1 MASQIDSKLTTR
13 FRSWC
18 SETNLDPKHA
28 FVLFDVPT
36 NTEHSVIEETAQ
48 TVKAFGRV
56 RVRAV
61 LLDTQTDR
69 NFVLCECREVV
80 RPDCIPPNLQPLSEG
95 SPWKVFLFME
105 PEKPAEDFLAKLRKL
120 MSDDGKTAQDVQ
132 AMLSTDTSQGSSP
145 ESIIRAVGDLLGQTM
160 KTTSENNAFRRLRTF
175 SGNSPTPAGEESL
188 DHWLEQARLMIE
200 ECDCSERE
208 KRKRIVES
216 LKGPALE
223 IIQAVR
229 LNDPEASPEC
239 YVEAL
244 ESAFGTP
251 VSGEDLYFA
260 FRSLHQQPGEKLS
273 DFLRRLERSLTTVI
287 QKGGLPSY
295 RADHARIDQLI
306 RGATGSDMMLLN
318 LRLRERK
325 EKPPTFLKLLNEIRE
340 EEEYETAR
348 HKLNTTV
355 RQVKVKEDSSTKAA
369 EVQELKAEIK
379 ELRTELTEIMKKQ
392 TDRHTESKFT
402 PAKKTVDPERDSEV
416 QMLRKQVQQLQ
427 NQLTV
432 MSVSHSPVTTDPKKR
447 NEKVRPNTTA
457 KPHTVR
463 DSESYFC
470 YRCGENGHIATHCT
484 APENSAKVIQKLL
497 SALRKNKD
505 DKVSTKGS
513 AEAKGVGSVR
523 NGSVYTPQPEGLPE
537 GLIGPSMTA
546 EVKINS
552 KPCRAILDSGSR
564 VTIIFQSWHSQF
576 LPSVPINPLK
586 DLAIWGL
593 SDSSYPYTGYV
604 AVELT
609 VLHKSKGV
617 EETIPILALI
627 CPDPP
632 SPDPVSVVI
641 GTNTPKLRSLLT
653 QCEELGS
660 NDNVHSLRICTAPS
674 KQQSPTCSPQPD
686 VVGQVKW
693 QGPGTLSIPPG
704 GTHYAVCKVEQQ
716 QSMDRSILMVEADEN
731 IHLPAGVLVP
741 PVVLTPSAMDIN
753 SFTLMLRN
761 ESQKETTLPAGT
773 VLAQV
778 FLVDS
783 AIEPPK
789 STQTK
794 SIDPELFNFGDSPIP
809 EDWKVRLANKLSN
822 RADVFSLEEWD
833 VGLAKGVTHHIRLRD
848 SRPFRERSRRI
859 APADIE
865 DVRRHLQELLA
876 AGIIKESRSPY
887 ASPIVIVRK
896 RNGKVRMCIDYR
908 LLNSRTIPDQY
919 TMPRIDD
926 ALDCLTGSKWFS
938 VLDLRSGYYQV
949 EMSEEDKE
957 KTAFICPLG
966 FFQFER
972 MPQGITG
979 APATFQRLME
989 KAVGDMNLI
998 QVLVYLDDLIVF
1010 GKTLEEHEERLLKVL
1025 DRLEECGL
1033 KISIDKCQFCQ
1044 PQVKFLGH
1052 IVSAKGVA
1060 TDPEKVSAVTHWKT
1074 PTDLK
1079 SLRSFLGFCGYYRRF
1094 IANYSAIVR
1103 PLTDL
1108 TKGYPPA
1115 QHTKKDTSKEKKK
1128 SYFKVSEPFSERW
1141 TPACDAAFHTI
1152 IYKLTHA
1159 PVLAFAD
1166 PTKPYILHVD
1176 ASLNGL
1182 GAVLN
1187 QQYPEGLRPVAF
1199 ASRKLS
1205 QPERNYPIHQLE
1217 FLALKWA
1224 VVDKFND
1231 YLYGAKF
1238 TVRTD
1243 NNPLTY
1249 VLTTAKLN
1257 ATGHRWLAALSIYDF
1272 SIQYK
1277 PGRENI
1283 DADSLSRNHPE
1294 TEEGWIE
1301 VPASGMKALC
1311 CNITTSGPTKSTS
1324 RFVDQL
1330 GASPDAVPAV
1340 YSYLTHIE
1348 GSELEQLSHKELLEA
1363 QSSDP
1368 VISVVMAQ
1376 VKQGKCDSASK
1387 HPNPD
1392 VTLLQRESPKLRI
1405 KCGLLYR
1412 VTKRPSGREIC
1423 QLVLPSQ
1430 HKSMVLKSLHDD
1442 IGHLG
1447 IERTAELVK
1456 DRFYWPKMASE
1467 IAAYIQNCGR
1477 CIARKSLPQRA
1488 APLQQI
1494 TSSGPLDLV
1503 CIDFLSIEPDSK
1515 GIANVLVVTDH
1526 YTRYAQAFPTKDQ
1539 KALTVAKVLFEKF
1552 FVHYGL
1558 PARIHSDQGR
1568 DFESQLIK
1576 ELLTLLGIRKS
1587 RTSPYRP
1594 QGDPQPERFNRT
1606 LLSMLGTLDPSQKPK
1621 WSQHISQ
1628 LVHAYNSTRNDATG
1642 YSPYYLMF
1650 GREARL
1656 PVDLC
1661 FGVGQGEEEALKHHQ
1676 YVTNMKKDLQ
1686 AAYQLAAEAASKNH
1700 QRNKR
1705 LYDARVRNQSLQEG
1719 DRVLL
1724 RNFGLKGKHKLE
1736 DRWNSL
1742 PYVVLAKLPNLP
1754 VYRVKPERG
1763 TGMIKT
1769 VHRDHLLPI
1778 GYLVRL
1784 PVPSEKSRQSKKPV
1798 TRAQKAKCVSQNP
1811 NSEDVQGDGTSE
1823 SEEES
1828 TRYLPQFDFCVLS
1841 ETLQAEAGQNGDMS
1855 DTAAPVSNV
1864 HGFPEVEVRVE
1875 ELPDATGTLEEP
1887 LHPQRDSVVDTELE
1901 KGDVPA
1907 PSTSAVVDE
1916 SSQEPCVRRPL
1927 KPVLRLS
1934 YDELGQPTDRPVT
1947 IVYRGMIIQISY
1959 DFEDR
1964 DPTKDFKLR
1973 DY

>member
-1 MASQIDSKLTTR
+1 MASQIDSQLAAKLNT
-13 FRSWC
+13 WC
-18 SETNLDPKHA
+18 QETGLDPKHS

-36 NTEHSVIEETAQ
+36 ETEQADIEETAQ

-56 RVRAV
+56 RVKD
-61 LLDTQTDR
+61 LKSDTQTGR
-69 NFVLCECREVV
+69 NLVLCECREVV
-80 RPDCIPPNLQPLSEG
+80 QPNRIPQHLQPLTEG
-95 SPWKVFLFME
+95 SPWKVFLFVE
-105 PEKPAEDFLAKLRKL
+105 PESPAEDFLAKLNRL
-120 MSDDGKTAQDVQ
+120 MSEDGKTVKDVQ
-132 AMLSTDTSQGSSP
+132 AMLTADTPQGSSP
-145 ESIIRAVGDLLGQTM
+145 ESIIRAVGDLLGKTM
-160 KTTSENNAFRRLRTF
+160 KTSSENNAFRRLRTF

-229 LNDPEASPEC
+229 LNDPDASPEC
-239 YVEAL
+239 YVGAL

-260 FRSLHQQPGEKLS
+260 FRSLHQQSGEKLS
-273 DFLRRLERSLTTVI
+273 DFLRRLERSLTSVI
-287 QKGGLPSY
+287 QKGGLPNH

-306 RGATGSDMMLLN
+306 RGAAGSDMMLLN

-340 EEEYETAR
+340 EEEYEAAR
-348 HKLNTTV
+348 RKLNTTV
-355 RQVKVKEDSSTKAA
+355 RQVKIKEDTSSRET
-369 EVQELKAEIK
+369 EVQELKSEIK
-379 ELRTELTEIMKKQ
+379 ELRTELTELMKKQ
-392 TDRHTESKFT
+392 TDRSAEPKFT
-402 PAKKTVDPERDSEV
+402 PAKKSTDTERDNEV

-432 MSVSHSPVTTDPKKR
+432 MSVSHSSVPTDPKTRSGKA
-447 NEKVRPNTTA
+447 RPNPEAKSHTA
-457 KPHTVR
+457 R

-505 DKVSTKGS
+505 EKVSPKGS

-523 NGSVYTPQPEGLPE
+523 NGSVYTQQPQSLPE
-537 GLIGPSMTA
+537 GLVGPSMTA
-546 EVKINS
+546 DVKIDG

-564 VTIIFQSWHSQF
+564 VTIIFQSWHTRYLS
-576 LPSVPINPLK
+576 SVPVHPLK

-604 AVELT
+604 AVELA
-609 VLHKSKGV
+609 LPPNSKGI
-617 EETIPILALI
+617 EEIIPILALI

-632 SPDPVSVVI
+632 SPDPVPVVI
-641 GTNTPKLRSLLT
+641 GTNTQKLRSLLT
-653 QCEELGS
+653 QCDVLES
-660 NDNVHSLRICTAPS
+660 YNDIHTLRICTAFSEPQAS
-674 KQQSPTCSPQPD
+674 TCNPPVD

-693 QGPGTLSIPPG
+693 QGPGTLHIPPK
-704 GTHYAVCKVEQQ
+704 GTRYAVCKVEQQ
-716 QSMDRSILMVEADEN
+716 QSMDRSILMVETDEN
-731 IHLPAGVLVP
+731 TNLPAGVLVP
-741 PVVLTPSAMDIN
+741 PVVLPPSAMDTN

-778 FLVDS
+778 YLVDS
-783 AIEPPK
+783 VIQPPK
-789 STQTK
+789 SPQTK

-809 EDWKVRLANKLSN
+809 EAWRTRLADKLSN
-822 RADVFSLEEWD
+822 RANVFSLEEWD
-833 VGLAKGVTHHIRLRD
+833 VGLAKDVTHHIRLRD

-887 ASPIVIVRK
+887 ASPIVVVRK
-896 RNGKVRMCIDYR
+896 KNGKVRMCIDYR

-1010 GKTLEEHEERLLKVL
+1010 GRTLQEHEERLLKVL

-1052 IVSAKGVA
+1052 IVSAEGVA
-1060 TDPEKVSAVTHWKT
+1060 TDPEKVSAVTHWKK
-1074 PTDLK
+1074 PADLK

-1094 IANYSAIVR
+1094 IENYSSIVR

-1115 QHTKKDTSKEKKK
+1115 QRNKKDISKDKKS

-1141 TPACDAAFHTI
+1141 TPACDAAFNTI

-1166 PTKPYILHVD
+1166 SSKPYILHVD

-1187 QQYPEGLRPVAF
+1187 QEYPEGLRPVAF

-1205 QPERNYPIHQLE
+1205 PPERNYPIHQLE

-1224 VVDKFND
+1224 VVDKFHD

-1257 ATGHRWLAALSIYDF
+1257 ATGHRWLAALATYDF
-1272 SIQYK
+1272 SVQYK

-1283 DADSLSRNHPE
+1283 DADSLSRNHQE

-1301 VPASGMKALC
+1301 VPAPGMKALC
-1311 CNITTSGPTKSTS
+1311 CRVTTSGPSTS
-1324 RFVDQL
+1324 PFRLADQL
-1330 GASPDAVPAV
+1330 GVSPEAIPAA
-1340 YSYLTHIE
+1340 YSYLTQIE
-1348 GSELEQLSHKELLEA
+1348 GSELEQLSHEKLLEA
-1363 QSSDP
+1363 QKSDP
-1368 VISVVMAQ
+1368 VISVVMSQ
-1376 VKQGKCDSASK
+1376 IQQGKCHPAPK

-1392 VTLLQRESPKLRI
+1392 VASLQRESPKLQI

-1412 VTKRPSGREIC
+1412 VTNKPSGREVS
-1423 QLVLPSQ
+1423 QLVLPLQ
-1430 HKSMVLKSLHDD
+1430 YKSMVLKSLHDD

-1447 IERTAELVK
+1447 IERTTELVK

-1477 CIARKSLPQRA
+1477 CVARKSLPQRA

-1539 KALTVAKVLFEKF
+1539 KALTIAKVLFEKF

-1568 DFESQLIK
+1568 DFESKLIK
-1576 ELLTLLGIRKS
+1576 ELLTMLGIRKS

-1642 YSPYYLMF
+1642 YSPYFLMF

-1656 PVDLC
+1656 PVDVC
-1661 FGVGQGEEEALKHHQ
+1661 FGVEQSQEDGLKHHQ
-1676 YVTNMKKDLQ
+1676 YVTNMKKELQ
-1686 AAYQLAAEAASKNH
+1686 NAYRLAAEAASKNH
-1700 QRNKR
+1700 ERNKR
-1705 LYDARVRNQSLQEG
+1705 LYDARVRNQTLQEG
-1719 DRVLL
+1719 DRVLV
-1724 RNFGLKGKHKLE
+1724 RNLGLLGKHKLQ
-1736 DRWNSL
+1736 DRWNPL
-1742 PYVVLAKLPNLP
+1742 PYLVIAKLPNIP

-1769 VHRDHLLPI
+1769 IHRDHLLPI
-1778 GYLVRL
+1778 GCLVRL
-1784 PVPSEKSRQSKKPV
+1784 SAPSEKNTQPKKPT
-1798 TRAQKAKCVSQNP
+1798 TRALKAKQRKDNECQQQ
-1811 NSEDVQGDGTSE
+1811 NSEVGQEEWTSE
-1823 SEEES
+1823 SEEDS
-1828 TRYLPQFDFCVLS
+1828 IHYVPQFNLCVLP
-1841 ETLQAEAGQNGDMS
+1841 EPLYQEAEQRDVVPDAV
-1855 DTAAPVSNV
+1855 VSTDSNIHV
-1864 HGFPEVEVRVE
+1864 LPEVEIQVDQ
-1875 ELPDATGTLEEP
+1875 PPAATEPLEEP
-1887 LHPQRDSVVDTELE
+1887 LHPQRDPVVDTELE
-1901 KGDVPA
+1901 EGDVPA
-1907 PSTSAVVDE
+1907 PSTSAVVAD
-1916 SSQEPCVRRPL
+1916 SSQEPCAKRPV

-1934 YDELGQPTDRPVT
+1934 YDTPGQPTDRPVT
-1947 IVYRGMIIQISY
+1947 IVYRGMIIQISC
-1959 DFEDR
+1959 DTEIK
-1964 DPTKDFKLR
+1964 DPA
-1973 DY
+1973 